1 MSTFIG
7 EFEQM
12 VLLAIM
18 QLGDGAY
25 AISVRQLLEE
35 RVGRSVSRGALY
47 RTLDRLQEK
56 ALLNY
61 DVDAPTPD
69 RGGHARRCF
78 QVTPEGVDVLKQSR
92 SALLTLWDGLEEE
105 LGRS

>member
-18 QLGDGAY
+18 QLREEAY
-25 AISVRQLLEE
+25 AITVRELLEE
-35 RVGRSVSRGALY
+35 RVERSVSRGALY

-56 ALLNY
+56 SLLRY
-61 DVDAPTPD
+61 QVDAPTAE

-78 QVTPEGVDVLKQSR
+78 QVTPEGVAALKESR
-92 SALLTLWDGLEEE
+92 AALLTLWDGLEEE
-105 LGRS
+105 LSRS